1 LYQQPLTGFQIRD
14 VPENRTMFN
23 VTKWAQAN
31 GLEPPVTGTYF
42 EAEFDG
48 EFFQCSGFMR

>member
-1 LYQQPLTGFQIRD
+1 
-14 VPENRTMFN
+14 MFN